1 MKKSSIK
8 LNVYKITQ
16 SKFAMLSIIAM
27 LLSVTLKVVYTF
39 IKYNKLSYLYLIT
52 QSILPIICSVSFVVI
67 IIAFKD
73 KFALSSISVWIG
85 IIFFV
90 FRIFDI
96 ATTTWHI
103 VLCAILYAAVGIIY
117 TTTVFD
123 IIKNKICMTL
133 VFALPL
139 AFHIVED
146 LINAFTILK
155 NMSFINWL
163 PELSVILIMSSLLFI
178 TLAIKKQMK

>member
-103 VLCAILYAAVGIIY
+103 VYTPLLESSIL
-117 TTTVFD
+117 
-123 IIKNKICMTL
+123 
-133 VFALPL
+133 
-139 AFHIVED
+139 
-146 LINAFTILK
+146 
-155 NMSFINWL
+155 
-163 PELSVILIMSSLLFI
+163 LLFSI
-178 TLAIKKQMK
+178 